1 MSTAIATAMAAA
13 TPMVVRNGMPATA
26 RPSSAMIT
34 VIAANTTAE
43 PDGRGG
49 AGGGLLGVDAVLHLV
64 LWREMM
70 NSA

>member
-1 MSTAIATAMAAA
+1 MSTATATAMAAA
-13 TPMVVRNGMPATA
+13 TPMIVRNGMPATA

-43 PDGRGG
+43 PEVATARAADSSGSMPCFSWSW
-49 AGGGLLGVDAVLHLV
+49 
-64 LWREMM
+64 WREMM

>member
-1 MSTAIATAMAAA
+1 MSTAMATAIAAA
-13 TPMVVRNGMPATA
+13 TPMTVRKGMPATE

-43 PDGRGG
+43 PDVATARAADSSGSRPCFN
-49 AGGGLLGVDAVLHLV
+49 
-64 LWREMM
+64 WSWCREMM